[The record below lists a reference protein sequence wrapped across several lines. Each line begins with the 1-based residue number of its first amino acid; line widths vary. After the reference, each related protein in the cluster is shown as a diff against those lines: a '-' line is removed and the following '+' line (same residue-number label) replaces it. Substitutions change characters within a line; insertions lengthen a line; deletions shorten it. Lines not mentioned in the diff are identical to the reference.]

1 MSEVTTW
8 QLIHKQ
14 RCSTIGECI
23 CMFSFTFSLSSLDF
37 DRATAELQVLVTGV
51 DMTDGN
57 SPSRK
62 CSPPHDSTRT
72 RRHHP
77 SSSASSTP
85 KKHPPTFKLQKSPK
99 SGKSDKG
106 TPFLSVVHTLAHTWL
121 ALFLSCPPDT
131 RPDTRGQGTA
141 L

>member
-1 MSEVTTW
+1 MVGHSQTTLLHN
-8 QLIHKQ
+8 QKHAFI
-14 RCSTIGECI
+14 CSV
-23 CMFSFTFSLSSLDF
+23 FAFSLSSLDF
-37 DRATAELQVLVTGV
+37 ERAAAELQVLITGV

-62 CSPPHDSTRT
+62 CSPPHDSTKT

-77 SSSASSTP
+77 SSSTSSASFTP
-85 KKHPPTFKLQKSPK
+85 KKHPPTSKLQKSPK

-106 TPFLSVVHTLAHTWL
+106 TPFLTVVHTLVHTWL
-121 ALFLSCPPDT
+121 ALFLSCPPVT
-131 RPDTRGQGTA
+131 RPDTRGQGTP

>member
-1 MSEVTTW
+1 MVGHSQTTLLHN
-8 QLIHKQ
+8 QKHAFI
-14 RCSTIGECI
+14 CSV
-23 CMFSFTFSLSSLDF
+23 FAFSLFSLDF
-37 DRATAELQVLVTGV
+37 ERAAAELQVLITGV

-62 CSPPHDSTRT
+62 CSPPHDSTKT

-77 SSSASSTP
+77 SSSTSSASFTP
-85 KKHPPTFKLQKSPK
+85 KKHPPTSKLQKSPK

-106 TPFLSVVHTLAHTWL
+106 TPFLTVVHTLVHTWP
-121 ALFLSCPPDT
+121 ALFLSCPPVT